1 MRLALLGNPRVG
13 KSLIFNQ
20 LTGLGV
26 EISNYPGSTVELK
39 GGNICYQ
46 QDLIEIID
54 LPGIYSLEGDSD
66 EEKIVRQFLDE
77 KGADVIISVLDATKL
92 ERNLYLHLQVAEYG
106 LPMIM
111 LLNMTDE
118 ARGKGYLYDLSILK
132 DAFGLE
138 IIEISAVHGENI
150 DLIIPLAMNSA
161 KQSTIKI
168 PYDHQVEAAIRSLHK
183 MYASGRRDNLEAIS
197 CRGENK
203 ELLEAASDIVEE
215 IENRHRMTIP
225 QIIAANRH
233 NYAHQLSLKTM
244 SHGSVASSKNPD
256 RYLTRTLP
264 GIPILVSV
272 MLGMLLI
279 VFIVGG
285 FFESLLI
292 EAMQHWIIN
301 PFYELNIDPLA
312 TTIIGSL
319 LIAIQA
325 GFGIAFPF
333 ILLFFIMLSVLEDS
347 GYLSRAAFLADNT
360 MHKLGM
366 HGGGVIPMMM
376 ALGCTVPAIMASRIL
391 KSRRERMISAFLI
404 TLVPCSART
413 VVISGIVASFVGVLA
428 GLSVYAIVLMLI
440 LITGVFLSKVM
451 PGERYGMIMEIE
463 TLRVPKPKY
472 VLKKAWAGVKE
483 FLFIAMPLLLV
494 GSIILG
500 LIEYSGWLDV
510 FTDLI
515 DPISMTVLGLPG
527 YATTSLLFGILRKEM
542 AFETLAIMG
551 GTADLGSILSNV
563 QLYVFAVVTVLFIP
577 CLATVSVL
585 IRMQGLKIAA
595 AISGYTIALGILIG
609 AMINYLFK

>member
-1 MRLALLGNPRVG
+1 MKLALLGNPRVG

-66 EEKIVRQFLDE
+66 EEMIVRQFLDE

-106 LPMIM
+106 LPMVM
-111 LLNMTDE
+111 LLNMSDE
-118 ARGKGYLYDLSILK
+118 ARKKGYSYNLSILK
-132 DAFGLE
+132 EVFGPGIMEL
-138 IIEISAVHGENI
+138 SAVHGENI
-150 DLIIPLAMNSA
+150 DQIIPLAMNSA
-161 KQSTIKI
+161 RKSSIEI
-168 PYDHQVEAAIRSLHK
+168 PYDHQIEAAVRSLHK
-183 MYASGRRDNLEAIS
+183 MYGAGRIESLEALSGRGYS
-197 CRGENK
+197 Q

-215 IENRHRMTIP
+215 IENRHRMTIT

-233 NYAHQLSLKTM
+233 NYAHELSAKTI
-244 SHGSVASSKNPD
+244 SHTETASENNPD
-256 RYLTRTLP
+256 RYLTQALP
-264 GIPILVSV
+264 GIPILISI

-285 FFESLLI
+285 FFESLII
-292 EAMQHWIIN
+292 EAMQNWIID

-312 TTIIGSL
+312 TTIVGSL
-319 LIAIQA
+319 LIAVQA

-333 ILLFFIMLSVLEDS
+333 ILLFFIMLSILEDS

-366 HGGGVIPMMM
+366 HGGGLIPMMM
-376 ALGCTVPAIMASRIL
+376 ALGCTVPAVMASRIL

-413 VVISGIVASFVGVLA
+413 VVISGIVASFVGILA
-428 GLSVYAIVLMLI
+428 GLSVYIIVFILI

-451 PGERYGMIMEIE
+451 PGEQYGMIMEIE

-472 VLKKAWAGVKE
+472 VFKKAWAGVKE

-494 GSIILG
+494 GSVILG
-500 LIEYSGWLDV
+500 LIEYSGWLEV

-527 YATTSLLFGILRKEM
+527 YATTALLFGILRKEM

-551 GTADLGSILSNV
+551 GTADLGIILSKV

-585 IRMQGLKIAA
+585 IKMHGARITA
-595 AISGYTIALGILIG
+595 AISAYTIALGILIG
-609 AMINYLFK
+609 ATINYLFK